1 MDTIEINAKIKA
13 AQINNALGFFIL
25 VFGIIVVI
33 AMAFTET
40 FVQQM
45 TDLTAGL
52 LMVIIGGG
60 MMWFAKKTIK
70 KLKNKMH
77 RV

>member
-1 MDTIEINAKIKA
+1 METIEINAKIKA

-25 VFGIIVVI
+25 VFGIIVII

-52 LMVIIGGG
+52 LMVIIGGA
-60 MMWFAKKTIK
+60 MMWTAKRTIK
-70 KLKNKMH
+70 KLKRKMH